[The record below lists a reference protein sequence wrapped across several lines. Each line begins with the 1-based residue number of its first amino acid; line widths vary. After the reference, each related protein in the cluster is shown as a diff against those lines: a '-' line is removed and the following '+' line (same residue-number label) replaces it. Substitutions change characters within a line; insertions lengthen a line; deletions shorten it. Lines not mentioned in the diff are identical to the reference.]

1 MDLEEQIKQ
10 IWKDSN
16 FIIPKV
22 FIIYYEKQYMAVIN
36 DSTDF
41 IRFIRSSSEVYLA
54 INKYCQLE
62 FDKNIGMDI
71 YVCKKAVP
79 ILCSPFPGK
88 AGILDNFVLGTI
100 TPMLQTL

>member
-1 MDLEEQIKQ
+1 MDLEEQIKN
-10 IWKDSN
+10 IWQNSN
-16 FIIPKV
+16 FITPKV
-22 FIIYYEKQYMAVIN
+22 FIIYFEKQYMAVIN
-36 DSTDF
+36 DSTNF

-54 INKYCQLE
+54 IDKYCEIE

-88 AGILDNFVLGTI
+88 PGILDNFVLGSI
-100 TPMLQTL
+100 TPILQSL